1 MNLLV
6 LVGNNLLEPFA
17 TVKDQDVTFDANLSF
32 ADHILKTVSSCMS
45 SLAQVNRV
53 NYVFDRQSLIT
64 IINPLALSKLFYCS
78 EGEVVGAV
86 IVVVIA
92 AM

>member
-1 MNLLV
+1 M
-6 LVGNNLLEPFA
+6 A
-17 TVKDQDVTFDANLSF
+17 FDANLPF
-32 ADHILKTVSSCMS
+32 ADHILKTVSSCIS

-53 NYVFDRQSLIT
+53 NYVFDRQSLIVVL
-64 IINPLALSKLFYCS
+64 IGRIVIPLCGLIPYCS
-78 EGEVVGAV
+78 AEGEVVGAV